1 MAMSEFSPVSAL
13 VGGVLIGAGAVFLM
27 VTNGRVLGV
36 AGILGGLVGEPRA
49 KDTRWRLAFVAGM
62 VTPAAILGLMGQYSA
77 SGPGLALP
85 LLLAAGFLVGFGT
98 RLGNGCTSGH
108 GICGLA
114 RLSKRSLAAVATFM
128 AACGFTVYVMRHVV
142 GG

>member
-1 MAMSEFSPVSAL
+1 MSEFSPLSAL
-13 VGGVLIGAGAVFLM
+13 IGGMLIGAGAVFLM

-36 AGILGGLVGEPRA
+36 AGILGGLVGEPGG
-49 KDTRWRLAFVAGM
+49 KDTPWRLAFVAGM
-62 VTPAAILGLMGQYSA
+62 VTPAAVLGLMGQYSIA
-77 SGPGLALP
+77 GNGLALP

-128 AACGFTVYVMRHVV
+128 AVCGATVYLMRHVAA
-142 GG
+142 G

>member
-1 MAMSEFSPVSAL
+1 MSDFSPLSAL
-13 VGGVLIGAGAVFLM
+13 VGGVLIGAAAVFLM

-36 AGILGGLVGEPRA
+36 AGILGSLIGKPGS
-49 KDTRWRLAFVAGM
+49 KDSRWRLAFVAGM
-62 VTPAAILGLMGQYSA
+62 VTPAAVLGLMGKLPMVGNS
-77 SGPGLALP
+77 LALP
-85 LLLAAGFLVGFGT
+85 VLLAAGFLVGFGT

-128 AACGFTVYVMRHVV
+128 AVCGVTVYVMRHGL